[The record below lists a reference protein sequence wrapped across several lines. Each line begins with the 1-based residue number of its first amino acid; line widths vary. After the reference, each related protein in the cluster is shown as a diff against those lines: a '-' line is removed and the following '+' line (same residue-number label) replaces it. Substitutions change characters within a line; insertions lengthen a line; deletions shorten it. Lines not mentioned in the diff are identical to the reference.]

1 MGFLAC
7 FYSLIGQFDLLT
19 DLGVF
24 SCWVFYTLTFAAVI
38 RLRHTRPDAERSYR
52 VPLYPVIPILAI
64 ASGLYV
70 IFSQVF
76 LSGQTAAIM
85 SLFSVVVTLAGL
97 PVYYLAKRKRA

>member
-1 MGFLAC
+1 MQAFFNILFVSCLGRLYGVIGFLHFHSALDT
-7 FYSLIGQFDLLT
+7 S
-19 DLGVF
+19 
-24 SCWVFYTLTFAAVI
+24 
-38 RLRHTRPDAERSYR
+38 PDAERSYR